1 MRTVRFRASCLQ
13 NCALEQ
19 ILGGGKRSGGRWE
32 CFLRHTL
39 ALELANP
46 SLPAWHHLEH
56 CETGLAQCLGG
67 YCADRFSK
75 TGSYGGE
82 ATP

>member
-1 MRTVRFRASCLQ
+1 MRTARFRASSIQ

-19 ILGGGKRSGGRWE
+19 ILGGGKRSGGWRE
-32 CFLRHTL
+32 CFLEHSL

-46 SLPAWHHLEH
+46 SLPGIICSVVKL
-56 CETGLAQCLGG
+56 GLAHCLRG

-75 TGSYGGE
+75 RGS
-82 ATP
+82 